1 MKYSLSVAAC
11 LLLWVAAIPAGSS
24 ASAPKT
30 AKSGWKVHDLFR
42 PRPRVVR
49 PPAQNLPVPAPP
61 DAVVLFDGT
70 PLSEFQSE
78 TGGPAKWKVEDGV
91 LTVTPGAG
99 AIVTKRAFGDVQV
112 HLEWA
117 SPVPAV
123 GHGQG
128 RGNSGI
134 HLMGRY
140 EVQILD
146 SYQAET
152 YADGQAAAIY
162 GQYPP
167 LVNACRPPGEWQSYE
182 IFFRAPRFDTRGK
195 LRKPARITVVHN
207 GVLVQD
213 NVEVQGPTLWLHYQ
227 PYSAH
232 AEKLPFSLQE
242 HGNPVR
248 FRNLWVRELKET
260 DPVVIRKEPL
270 SRLAEVDLK
279 RYAGEYTAPLGGKP
293 TPVTVTV
300 KGDRLQFGIPSR
312 GQTFDL
318 VPHSATEFSLRT
330 TDARLRFD
338 LDPDGKPRGF
348 AFSVAGDTA
357 FTARRSK

>member
-1 MKYSLSVAAC
+1 MTHR
-11 LLLWVAAIPAGSS
+11 LLLPSLLTFAATTAAL
-24 ASAPKT
+24 ASPST
-30 AKSGWKVHDLFR
+30 TGGWKVHDMAR
-42 PRPRVVR
+42 PRPPVVA
-49 PPAQNLPVPAPP
+49 PPPQRLPLPAPA
-61 DAVVLFDGT
+61 DAVVLFGGKD
-70 PLSEFQSE
+70 LSEFNADA
-78 TGGPAKWKVEDGV
+78 GGPAKWKVADDV
-91 LTVTPGAG
+91 LTVAPGTG

-117 SPVPAV
+117 SPSPAT
-123 GHGQG
+123 GHSQG

-182 IFFRAPRFDTRGK
+182 IFFRAPRFDARGK

-207 GVLVQD
+207 GILVQD
-213 NVEVQGPTLWLHYQ
+213 NVEVLGPTIWLHYQ
-227 PYSAH
+227 PYTAH

-242 HGNPVR
+242 HGNAVR
-248 FRNLWVRELKET
+248 YRNLWVRELKET
-260 DPVVIRKEPL
+260 DPVVIRQEPEAK
-270 SRLAEVDLK
+270 LAGLDLK
-279 RYAGEYTAPLGGKP
+279 RYAGTYTAPLGGKP
-293 TPVTVTV
+293 TPVTLTV
-300 KGDRLQFGIPSR
+300 KGGRLQFGIPMR

-318 VPHSATEFSLRT
+318 VPHSPTEFTLRT
-330 TDARLRFD
+330 TDARLLFD
-338 LDPDGKPRGF
+338 LDAEGTPRGF

-357 FTARRSK
+357 FNAKRSP

>member
-1 MKYSLSVAAC
+1 MTHR
-11 LLLWVAAIPAGSS
+11 LLLPSLLTLTAATA
-24 ASAPKT
+24 ALAAPGT
-30 AKSGWKVHDLFR
+30 TRGWKVHDMSR
-42 PRPRVVR
+42 PRPPVTA
-49 PPAQNLPVPAPP
+49 PPPQRLPLPAPA
-61 DAVVLFDGT
+61 DAVVLFDGKD
-70 PLSEFQSE
+70 LSEFNADA
-78 TGGPAKWKVEDGV
+78 GGPAKWKVADDT

-99 AIVTKRAFGDVQV
+99 AIVTRRAFGDVQV

-117 SPVPAV
+117 SPSPAM
-123 GHGQG
+123 GHSQG

-182 IFFRAPRFDTRGK
+182 IFFRAPRFDARGK

-207 GVLVQD
+207 GVLAQD
-213 NVEVQGPTLWLHYQ
+213 NVEVLGPTIWLHYQ
-227 PYSAH
+227 PYTAH
-232 AEKLPFSLQE
+232 PEKLPFSLQE

-248 FRNLWVRELKET
+248 YRNIWVRELKET
-260 DPVVIRKEPL
+260 DPVVIRQEPPAK
-270 SRLAEVDLK
+270 LADLDLK
-279 RYAGEYTAPLGGKP
+279 RYAGTYTAPIGGKP
-293 TPVTVTV
+293 TPVTLAV
-300 KGDRLQFGIPSR
+300 KGGRLQFGIPMR
-312 GQTFDL
+312 NQTFDL
-318 VPHSATEFSLRT
+318 VPHSPTEFTLRT
-330 TDARLRFD
+330 TDARLLFE
-338 LDPDGKPRGF
+338 LDAEGNARGF

-357 FTARRSK
+357 FNAKRGK